1 MESARPTG
9 TDRPRR
15 AVLLVRNG
23 PMKGQRA
30 VLAPGATLTI
40 GRSEQASLV
49 IPGDRQMSALH
60 CAVTWSN
67 GVCQLRD
74 LGSIKGTKL
83 GGEPVA
89 EALVDDGNYLQ
100 CGDTL
105 VSVYIEGSIPP
116 RKRSLPPPEV
126 RALREKALSALRS
139 IVGGASPG
147 GGARSVGT
155 PSPSGGR
162 ARVGTASPGSDE
174 ALYAVLDAARD
185 DRILELLPR
194 SGEDFESLYDGVRG
208 EALAEV
214 APYLV
219 RFSPGSPLLES
230 LVLEGWG
237 LAWGVYLT
245 WAGPMKELRR
255 HLRRFLLVLDDE
267 TTQRLYFRYYD
278 PRVLA
283 RYWPTCSPL
292 QAAEIL
298 GEIGCFLLEG
308 EASEVLRLG
317 PERG

>member
-1 MESARPTG
+1 MEPS
-9 TDRPRR
+9 RR
-15 AVLLVRNG
+15 AVILVRNG
-23 PMKGQRA
+23 PMKGQRS
-30 VLAPGATLTI
+30 VLAPGGELSI
-40 GRSEQASLV
+40 GRSERADLV
-49 IPGDRQMSALH
+49 VPGDRQMSALH
-60 CAVTWSN
+60 CALAWRS
-67 GVCQLRD
+67 GVCTLRD

-83 GGEPVA
+83 GGEPVT
-89 EALVDDGNYLQ
+89 EAVVEDGSYLQ
-100 CGDTL
+100 AGDTL
-105 VSVYIEGSIPP
+105 FSVYIEGAIPP
-116 RKRSLPPPEV
+116 RKRSLPSPEV
-126 RALREKALSALRS
+126 RALREKALSVLR
-139 IVGGASPG
+139 AEL
-147 GGARSVGT
+147 
-155 PSPSGGR
+155 
-162 ARVGTASPGSDE
+162 SPGSGKS
-174 ALYAVLDAARD
+174 LYAALDAARD

-219 RFSPGSPLLES
+219 RFSPGSPLLEA

-237 LAWGVYLT
+237 LAWGIYMT
-245 WAGPMKELRR
+245 WEGPMKELRR

-298 GEIGCFLLEG
+298 GDIGCFLVEG
-308 EASEVLRLG
+308 EAAEVVRLG